1 MTAKPRSAVSGWLS
15 TDEAD
20 LDEFV
25 SIVDEKTSLDD
36 YPHAM
41 SVESGVLVY
50 DSRNLPRAGD
60 LAQRRAVLVE
70 LADALQS
77 GPGVVVFRHGFSDLG
92 VVDRTSAL
100 FSQIIKEQHASG
112 AARSDHFAKA
122 GANDRIWNAL
132 EKHGRRDSESF
143 VDYYANDV
151 LALVSTAWLGP
162 GYQVT
167 AQVNVVNPGGEAQ
180 VPHRD
185 YHLGILSQAA
195 IAEFPAH
202 VHAMSPMLTLQGA
215 VAHVDVP
222 VEAGPTMLLPHS
234 QKFLPG
240 FLAAVRPDVREHV
253 LAHRVQ
259 LPLAT
264 GDFLFFN
271 PAVMHGAGT
280 NRTSDIKRMVNLFQV
295 SSPFGKAMES
305 IDHDG
310 LVRAVYPSLR
320 ARALAGTDMDLL
332 HNAVAAA
339 ADGYAFPTNA
349 DTDPPVGG
357 VAPANQADLVRRAL
371 AKEWTPE
378 QLGAELTE
386 YNQRRRP

>member
-1 MTAKPRSAVSGWLS
+1 MSAWLS
-15 TDEAD
+15 SEGAD
-20 LDEFV
+20 IDEFIALV
-25 SIVDEKTSLDD
+25 GETTSLDD
-36 YPHAM
+36 FPHALA
-41 SVESGVLVY
+41 VESGVLIY
-50 DSRNLPRAGD
+50 DARTLPRASDGPHRREV
-60 LAQRRAVLVE
+60 LAE
-70 LADALQS
+70 LAAAFSS
-77 GPGVVVFRHGFSDLG
+77 GPGVVVFRHGYDDSAVVERATDLF
-92 VVDRTSAL
+92 T
-100 FSQIIKEQHASG
+100 QIISEQHASG

-122 GANDRIWNAL
+122 GANDRIWNSL
-132 EKHGRRDSESF
+132 EKHGRRDPDGF
-143 VDYYANDV
+143 VDYYASDV
-151 LALVSTAWLGP
+151 LALASTAWLGP

-185 YHLGILSQAA
+185 YHLGILSHAA

-222 VEAGPTMLLPHS
+222 VEAGPTMVVPHS
-234 QKFLPG
+234 HKFLPG
-240 FLAAVRPDVREHV
+240 FLAASRPDVRDYV

-259 LPLAT
+259 LPLAM

-280 NRTSDIKRMVNLFQV
+280 NRTADVRRMVNLFQV

-320 ARALAGTDMDLL
+320 ARAKAGMDLDL
-332 HNAVAAA
+332 VLNAVAAA

-349 DTDPPVGG
+349 DTDPPIGG
-357 VAPANQADLVRRAL
+357 VAPPNQADLVRRAL
-371 AKEWTPE
+371 DEDWSPDM
-378 QLGAELTE
+378 LNAELSAHLE
-386 YNQRRRP
+386 RRRP

>member
-1 MTAKPRSAVSGWLS
+1 MSAWLS
-15 TDEAD
+15 AD
-20 LDEFV
+20 DANLDEFI
-25 SIVDEKTSLDD
+25 SIVGESTSLDD
-36 YPHAM
+36 FPNALA
-41 SVESGVLVY
+41 VESGVLIY
-50 DSRNLPRAGD
+50 DARSLPRASAGP
-60 LAQRRAVLVE
+60 QRRAVLAE
-70 LADALQS
+70 LAAAFSS
-77 GPGVVVFRHGFSDLG
+77 GPGVVVFRHGYDDPAVVERATDLFT
-92 VVDRTSAL
+92 R
-100 FSQIIKEQHASG
+100 IITEQHASG

-132 EKHGRRDSESF
+132 EKHGRRDPDGF
-143 VDYYANDV
+143 VDYYSSDV
-151 LALVSTAWLGP
+151 LALASTAWLGP

-185 YHLGILSQAA
+185 YHLGILSHAA

-222 VEAGPTMLLPHS
+222 VEAGPTMVVPHS
-234 QKFLPG
+234 HKFLPG
-240 FLAAVRPDVREHV
+240 FLATARPDVREYV

-259 LPLAT
+259 LPLAA

-280 NRTSDIKRMVNLFQV
+280 NRTADVRRMVNLFQV

-320 ARALAGTDMDLL
+320 ARAQAGMDPDLVL
-332 HNAVAAA
+332 NAVAAA

-349 DTDPPVGG
+349 DTDPPIGG
-357 VAPANQADLVRRAL
+357 VAPPSQADLVRRAL
-371 AKEWTPE
+371 AEDWAPE
-378 QLGAELTE
+378 MLAAELSAHLE
-386 YNQRRRP
+386 RRRP